1 MHGRDSYPDFTFSYS
16 LSINSSSSCQE
27 GEAEDVTHNA
37 IISDDWSLMNA
48 INQAFQGPDE
58 E

>member
-1 MHGRDSYPDFTFSYS
+1 MHGRDSYPEFTFSYF
-16 LSINSSSSCQE
+16 LSTNSSPNKDE
-27 GEAEDVTHNA
+27 LEEFTRNA